1 MPSASGAFLCWEGL
15 SFILRPSPF
24 FSFSVECVS
33 WYWVGR
39 SDWKKKKLKKNHK
52 KSRNRRPWYPRT
64 TLKVNIHIFGLTKYT
79 IYCKKFSCFCFC
91 FSLCCY
97 YKYSFFSLQ
106 QFLQLKNGLTT
117 SSFLLFLKMAKSWV
131 GRTTV
136 NGEKKRGWANYKKK
150 KNKKKSS
157 INSG

>member
-1 MPSASGAFLCWEGL
+1 MRFL
-15 SFILRPSPF
+15 IL
-24 FSFSVECVS
+24 
-33 WYWVGR
+33 GR
-39 SDWKKKKLKKNHK
+39 SVGLKKKKTKRNHK

-106 QFLQLKNGLTT
+106 QFFQLKNGLTT

-150 KNKKKSS
+150 QEKEFDKFGLKMQNRWREN
-157 INSG
+157 IHARAQLWRENTQIE